1 MSCVGVSG
9 TKKMA
14 KRKSGSGV
22 EEVYTST
29 WPYFSA
35 LKFIVP
41 SVTEG
46 INFKSGKLNEQ
57 NEVLKEVCINYKR
70 TDI

>member
-1 MSCVGVSG
+1 
-9 TKKMA
+9 MA

-41 SVTEG
+41 SLSPRESISNRV
-46 INFKSGKLNEQ
+46 S
-57 NEVLKEVCINYKR
+57 
-70 TDI
+70 